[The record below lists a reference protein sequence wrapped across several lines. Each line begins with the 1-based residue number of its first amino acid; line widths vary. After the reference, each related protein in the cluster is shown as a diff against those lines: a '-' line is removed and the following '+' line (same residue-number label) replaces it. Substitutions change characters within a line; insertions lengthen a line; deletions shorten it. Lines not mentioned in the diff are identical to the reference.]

1 MTRFVLDN
9 SVTMRWLFGDG
20 APDDLA
26 YAAGVL
32 RKMETDGAE
41 ALVPVLWGLE
51 AGNVMARAEAKGWL
65 LESRSAEFLGIL
77 QRMAIRVDDATSVHA
92 LGNTLQ
98 LARRHNLSTYDA
110 SYLELALREGLPLAT
125 LDGGLRAAVQRVG
138 ARLF

>member
-1 MTRFVLDN
+1 
-9 SVTMRWLFGDG
+9 MRWLFGDG

-26 YAAGVL
+26 YAARIL
-32 RKMETDGAE
+32 QEMDGKHAE
-41 ALVPVLWGLE
+41 ALVPMLWGLE
-51 AGNVMARAEAKGWL
+51 VGNVIARAEAKGWL
-65 LESRSAEFLGIL
+65 LESRSVEFLGII
-77 QRMAIRVDDATSVHA
+77 QQMAIQVDPTTFTHA

-125 LDGGLRAAVQRVG
+125 LDGGLRAVVQRVG